1 MAAHYTLAARGGAH
15 RRDECA
21 KLGAGWMTIFA
32 NDRDL
37 LDRFRRG
44 ERAALAA
51 VFEHYVDDV
60 ATLARRGFVIESSGH
75 VVVRGA
81 GRDGEYELVQET
93 FAKAFADKARLAYD
107 GLSPYRPYLL
117 RITKNLMIDRYR
129 AEQKAARTIDL
140 DGVDLDA
147 LQPAAE
153 EPPDLHWQR
162 LATAT
167 AEYLATLD
175 PQQRE
180 FVKLRFEDGQSQDRV
195 AEMLGHS
202 RRKVR
207 TLEAA
212 VQKGLRTWL
221 KRRGFLDE

>member
-1 MAAHYTLAARGGAH
+1 V
-15 RRDECA
+15 
-21 KLGAGWMTIFA
+21 TIFA

-51 VFEHYVDDV
+51 VFERYVDEV

-81 GRDGEYELVQET
+81 GRDGEYDLVQET
-93 FAKAFADKARLAYD
+93 FAKAFAEKARLGYD
-107 GLSPYRPYLL
+107 GVSPYRPYLL

-129 AEQKAARTIDL
+129 AAQKDARSIAL
-140 DGVDLDA
+140 DSVDLDA

-153 EPPDLHWQR
+153 EAPDPLWQK
-162 LATAT
+162 LAAAT
-167 AEYLATLD
+167 AEYVGTLE
-175 PQQRE
+175 PVVRE
-180 FVKLRFEDGQSQDRV
+180 FVKLRFDEGGSQADV
-195 AEMLGHS
+195 AKALGVT

-207 TLEAA
+207 TMERD
-212 VQKGLRTWL
+212 VQKQLRSWL
-221 KRRGFLDE
+221 KQRGLWQR